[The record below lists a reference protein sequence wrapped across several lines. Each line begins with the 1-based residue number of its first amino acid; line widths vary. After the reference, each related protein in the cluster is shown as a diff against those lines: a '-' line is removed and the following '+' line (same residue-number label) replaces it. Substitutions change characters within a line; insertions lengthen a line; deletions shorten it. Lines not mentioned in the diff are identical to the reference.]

1 MTNSAHDDIS
11 IIDKDALEHIHD
23 ADMRDIYQLIED
35 MQSSQ
40 QMGAAHLIREKIK
53 LELDMPEGEDNLFV
67 HLQSNMVTTE
77 GWLAGPLASFFKV
90 EQSNCLTQADI
101 DAIKSNDFQMQVDLC
116 DEAETLS
123 LTELLHHMDVFE
135 VGRPSTAAG
144 IIEGLIQKSELIEIS
159 TEGDA
164 VKMTSQGREA
174 YQVLQTH
181 LATVANVEWNSQL
194 MSQLS
199 EVEAGERSAD
209 SVIFEVLETLYGTQ
223 AAESLQHLSW
233 SDPDV
238 LYEPQAL
245 SKSIGK
251 ISISRQHNQKQSGND
266 KQDSPQKNSDNTCSS
281 GS

>member
-11 IIDKDALEHIHD
+11 IIDKNALEHIHD
-23 ADMRDIYQLIED
+23 PDMRNIYQLIED
-35 MQSSQ
+35 MQLSQ
-40 QMGAAHLIREKIK
+40 KMGAAHLTREKVK
-53 LELDMPEGEDNLFV
+53 LELDMPEGENNLFV
-67 HLQSNMVTTE
+67 HLQSNMIMTE
-77 GWLAGPLASFFKV
+77 GWLAGPLASFFNV

-101 DAIKSNDFQMQVDLC
+101 ESIKKGDFQMQVDLC

-144 IIEGLIQKSELIEIS
+144 IIEDLIQKSELIEILL
-159 TEGDA
+159 EGDA
-164 VKMTSQGREA
+164 VKMTSQGCEA

-209 SVIFEVLETLYGTQ
+209 SVIFEVLETLYGAQ
-223 AAESLQHLSW
+223 AAELLQHLSW

-245 SKSIGK
+245 SQSIGK
-251 ISISRQHNQKQSGND
+251 ISISRQHNQKQSGD
-266 KQDSPQKNSDNTCSS
+266 DRQDNPQQNSNNTHSS
-281 GS
+281 GT